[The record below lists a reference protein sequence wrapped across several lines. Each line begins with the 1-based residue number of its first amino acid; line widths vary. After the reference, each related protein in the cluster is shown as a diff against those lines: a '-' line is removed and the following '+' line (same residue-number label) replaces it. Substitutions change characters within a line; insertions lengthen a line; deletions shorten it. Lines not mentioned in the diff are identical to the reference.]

1 MVHTS
6 KEKKNTENT
15 QTTNCLNSVKNKYDT
30 LCFHCIFCKKK
41 VSIDRRNNQLYPSN
55 NQHDRKVYDEPIRS
69 QLVSMIYLTNGSLP
83 IKTDHGM
90 DIHSIDL
97 LACKSKRNR
106 ILLWTSR
113 RRHHHRRW
121 LKPYIL
127 IRSQYYRGDQV
138 RGKICTNY
146 ANIIVLFQYF
156 RAICC
161 FNLTDCFALHV
172 LMYERHIEIT
182 EKMYTQR
189 TPPHNNSNEKT

>member
-1 MVHTS
+1 
-6 KEKKNTENT
+6 
-15 QTTNCLNSVKNKYDT
+15 
-30 LCFHCIFCKKK
+30 
-41 VSIDRRNNQLYPSN
+41 
-55 NQHDRKVYDEPIRS
+55 
-69 QLVSMIYLTNGSLP
+69 MIYLTNGRLP

-127 IRSQYYRGDQV
+127 IRSQYNRGDQV
-138 RGKICTNY
+138 RGQIIYTNY

-161 FNLTDCFALHV
+161 FNLTDCFALNV
-172 LMYERHIEIT
+172 LMYVRHIEIT

-189 TPPHNNSNEKT
+189 TPPHNNSYEKNIKIDTLQFDGVFGVVALFFLYISSFTHSFGSVLLVVGGTVFPLFLFRCCCCWWFVVLSVSRLAKAMVK